1 MRSFAHVVADRQGLH
16 ARACVVIS
24 HEATKWTSDIRVR
37 DNEQRVVDAKSM
49 MSLLSLRAAQG
60 DELIVTC
67 KGSDE
72 VEAAGAMEAL
82 MRMTI

>member
-1 MRSFAHVVADRQGLH
+1 MRNYQQ
-16 ARACVVIS
+16 
-24 HEATKWTSDIRVR
+24 EY
-37 DNEQRVVDAKSM
+37 EQRVADAKSM